1 MRFVLD
7 IHLHSSHSRATSRD
21 LTPENLHRWSAL
33 KGLTVVGT
41 GDFTHPAWIEELK
54 TKLSPA
60 EEGLYRLKPAYRT
73 PVEKDLPA
81 SCRGEVRFLLSVEIS
96 SIYKKNGRT
105 RKVHNLVLM
114 PDFTSVERLNR
125 RLGEIGNLKS
135 DGRPILGLDSR
146 DLVEIALEACPEA
159 LFIPA
164 HIWTPHFAMFG
175 ANSGFDSF
183 EECFEDMMPH
193 IFAVETGLSSDPP
206 MNWRLS
212 VLDNF
217 AIVSNSDAH
226 SPPKLA
232 REATCFDT
240 DLSYPAIRSALKGR
254 DPARFTG
261 TLEFYPEEGKYH
273 CDGHRACGVRWRP
286 AETRAA
292 GGACSVCG
300 RPVTVGVLH
309 RVEALADR
317 PEGARPE
324 AARPYENLIPLTEI
338 IASAKGIGPVSQ
350 KAQETYYALLHAL
363 GPELKVLREAPV
375 EEIDRCGGP
384 LVAEGVRRMRA
395 GEVEIA
401 PGFDGEYGRIR
412 VFREGER
419 EQVAGQG
426 DMFGRRKGTAE
437 NAKGAKKGRG
447 EGEQPSPRLASLG
460 FPSPTCGRGVA
471 NNVSQGEGLICDPRP
486 VTQDSGLR
494 IGGQEERGGTVL
506 TPEQEAAVR
515 AEEGPVVVA
524 AGPGTGKTLVL
535 TLRAVRL
542 IREHG
547 VPAQAI
553 MAVTFTN
560 RAAHEMLRRVRD
572 MLPELR
578 EVGVRV
584 GTFHRMALDLLREH
598 GGGEE
603 RTLID
608 EIEARSIVE
617 AVLREGKYQ
626 IRLSDACDA
635 ISRAKGGNTLRDAL
649 QGSSEVGSMMRE
661 YQNRLRMLRLRD
673 YDDILLDAV
682 ALLESDAGVLE
693 EVRRVHLMVDEF
705 QDVNAVQYRFV
716 RLIAGAGRNLFV
728 IGDPDQAIYGF
739 RGADPRHFRQLLED
753 FPGARLIRLEV
764 NHRSTGAILG
774 AAHAVIEA
782 EPGRLGLALRAT
794 RETGVRVRLLAV
806 ESDVAEGIAVAQEI
820 VRQVGGTDLIGASS
834 RTGRSFGDFAVL
846 FRTGRQADAV
856 EACLQ
861 KEGLPCRVVGQ
872 KGFLDAAP
880 VRDALTFLRCAL
892 RPEDDYRLL
901 CALRSFGPGAGAL
914 KAAQARQ
921 AEAGGALVDALRS
934 VSQSRGG
941 EGVRGFLEAVER
953 FHDLART
960 GRPEQVVGAWRE
972 AFGVSEDPDVGRL
985 LEVCGRYDTVE
996 EMMRDV
1002 LLGQEADCERW
1013 GRAALRGEAVTLMT
1027 LHAAKGLEFP
1037 VVFIVGAEDG
1047 LIPFRDADLSE
1058 ERRLLYVGITRGRD
1072 EVILTAVR
1080 RRVRYGRQ
1088 VACEVSP
1095 FLRDLCGSLI
1105 EVEQQTRRPRRGEE
1119 QLSLF

>member
-1 MRFVLD
+1 MHFILD

-41 GDFTHPAWIEELK
+41 GDFTHPAWLEELK
-54 TKLSPA
+54 TKLEPA
-60 EEGLYRLKPAYRT
+60 EEGLYRLKSACRA
-73 PVEKDLPA
+73 PVERDLPTT
-81 SCRGEVRFLLSVEIS
+81 CRGEVRFLLSVEIS

-114 PDFTSVERLNR
+114 PDFASVERLNR

-146 DLVEIALEACPEA
+146 DLVEIALEACPET

-226 SPPKLA
+226 SPQKLA

-240 DLSYPAIRSALKGR
+240 DLSYPTIRSALKDR

-292 GGACSVCG
+292 GGVCPICG
-300 RPVTVGVLH
+300 KPVTVGVLH

-317 PEGARPE
+317 PEGVRPE
-324 AARPYENLIPLTEI
+324 VGRPYENLIPLTEI
-338 IASAKGIGPVSQ
+338 IASAKGIGPASQ
-350 KAQETYYALLHAL
+350 KVQETYSTLLNAL
-363 GPELKVLREAPV
+363 GPELKVLREVPA
-375 EEIDRCGGP
+375 EEILRCGEP
-384 LVAEGVRRMRA
+384 LVAEGIHRMRA
-395 GEVEIA
+395 GEVEIE

-426 DMFGRRKGTAE
+426 DMFGRRKHSPQRAQRSAEEQRRKTAGE
-437 NAKGAKKGRG
+437 QGSGGAKEQGRRRLSSAPLPPCPPAGSG
-447 EGEQPSPRLASLG
+447 EGE
-460 FPSPTCGRGVA
+460 VA
-471 NNVSQGEGLICDPRP
+471 
-486 VTQDSGLR
+486 
-494 IGGQEERGGTVL
+494 L
-506 TPEQEAAVR
+506 TPEQKAAIE

-524 AGPGTGKTLVL
+524 AGPGTGKTLIL
-535 TLRAVRL
+535 THRAARL
-542 IREHG
+542 IREHNIA
-547 VPAQAI
+547 PHAI
-553 MAVTFTN
+553 VAVTFTN
-560 RAAHEMLRRVRD
+560 RAAREMLRRIRS
-572 MLPELR
+572 MLPNLPEDGIR
-578 EVGVRV
+578 I
-584 GTFHRMALDLLREH
+584 GTFHHLALDMLRRY
-598 GGGEE
+598 GTGEE
-603 RTLID
+603 WGLID
-608 EIEARSIVE
+608 EVESRSLVE
-617 AVLREGKYQ
+617 TVLREGKHKV
-626 IRLSDACDA
+626 RLADVCDA
-635 ISRAKGGNTLRDAL
+635 ISRAKGGNTLQDAL
-649 QGSSEVGSMMRE
+649 QGSSEVGSIMRE
-661 YQNRLRMLRLRD
+661 YQNRLRMLRIRD

-682 ALLESDAGVLE
+682 ALLESDAGVLR
-693 EVRRVHLMVDEF
+693 EVRRDVAHLMVDEF
-705 QDVNAVQYRFV
+705 QDVNAAQYRFV
-716 RLIAGAGRNLFV
+716 RLLAGTGRNLFV

-739 RGADPRHFRQLLED
+739 RGADARHFRQLLED
-753 FPGARLIRLEV
+753 FPGARLVRLET
-764 NHRSTGAILG
+764 NHRSTGAILK
-774 AAHAVIEA
+774 AAHAIISGA
-782 EPGRLGLALRAT
+782 PGRLGLTLQAT
-794 RETGVRVRLLAV
+794 REPGARVRLLAV

-820 VRQVGGTDLIGASS
+820 VRQVGGTDLIGAGPKA
-834 RTGRSFGDFAVL
+834 GRSFEDFAVF
-846 FRTGRQADAV
+846 FRTGRQADAI

-861 KEGLPCRVVGQ
+861 KEGLPHRIVGQ

-880 VRDALTFLRCAL
+880 VRDALTFLRCVL

-901 CALRSFGPGAGAL
+901 CALRLAPFDPGGEVL
-914 KAAQARQ
+914 KAVETQQ

-934 VSQSRGG
+934 ASQRSGG
-941 EGVRGFLEAVER
+941 EKVRVFLETLDRYHA
-953 FHDLART
+953 LARA
-960 GRPEQVVGAWRE
+960 GRAEQVIGAWCE
-972 AFGVSEDPDVGRL
+972 ASGVSGDPDVGRL
-985 LEVCGRYDTVE
+985 MGVCGRYDTVE

-1002 LLGQEADCERW
+1002 LLGREADCERR
-1013 GRAALRGEAVTLMT
+1013 GRVALRGEAITLMT

-1047 LIPFRDADLSE
+1047 LIPLRDRDADPSE

-1072 EVILTAVR
+1072 EVILTAAK

-1095 FLRDLCGSLI
+1095 FLRGLCGSLI
-1105 EVEQQTRRPRRGEE
+1105 EVEQRERKQRRGEE

>member
-41 GDFTHPAWIEELK
+41 GDFTHPAWLEELK
-54 TKLSPA
+54 TKLEPV

-73 PVEKDLPA
+73 PVERDLPA

-114 PDFTSVERLNR
+114 PDLASVERLNR
-125 RLGEIGNLKS
+125 RLAEIGNLKS

-146 DLVEIALEACPEA
+146 DLVEIALEACPET

-212 VLDNF
+212 VLDDF

-240 DLSYPAIRSALKGR
+240 DLSYPAIRSALKER
-254 DPARFTG
+254 DPARLTG

-292 GGACSVCG
+292 GGVCPVCG

-317 PEGARPE
+317 PEGTRPE
-324 AARPYENLIPLTEI
+324 AARPYENLIPLTEV
-338 IASAKGIGPVSQ
+338 IASARGIGPASQ
-350 KAQETYYALLHAL
+350 KVQETYDALLHAL
-363 GPELKVLREAPV
+363 GPELRVLREVSV
-375 EEIDRCGGP
+375 EEIARCGEP

-426 DMFGRRKGTAE
+426 DMFGRRKKSRESRVQSPGSKVDAE
-437 NAKGAKKGRG
+437 
-447 EGEQPSPRLASLG
+447 
-460 FPSPTCGRGVA
+460 
-471 NNVSQGEGLICDPRP
+471 
-486 VTQDSGLR
+486 TQDSGLR
-494 IGGQEERGGTVL
+494 TGGQEERGGTVL
-506 TPEQEAAVR
+506 TPEQQAAVE

-542 IREHG
+542 VREHG
-547 VPAQAI
+547 VPAQTI

-572 MLPELR
+572 MLPELQ

-584 GTFHRMALDLLREH
+584 GTFHRMALELLWEH
-598 GGGEE
+598 GKGEE
-603 RTLID
+603 RALID
-608 EIEARSIVE
+608 EAEARSLVE
-617 AVLREGKYQ
+617 TVLREGKHRV
-626 IRLSDACDA
+626 RLADACDA
-635 ISRAKGGNTLRDAL
+635 ISRAKGGNALREAL
-649 QGSSEVGSMMRE
+649 QGSSEVGSIMRE
-661 YQNRLRMLRLRD
+661 YQNRLRTLRLRD

-693 EVRRVHLMVDEF
+693 EVRRRAVHLMVDEF

-716 RLIAGAGRNLFV
+716 RLIAGTGRNLFV

-753 FPGARLIRLEV
+753 FPGAQLIRLET

-774 AAHAVIEA
+774 AARAVIEA
-782 EPGRLGLALRAT
+782 EPGRLGLALLAT
-794 RETGVRVRLLAV
+794 REAGARVRLLAV
-806 ESDVAEGIAVAQEI
+806 ESEVAEGIAVAQEI
-820 VRQVGGTDLIGASS
+820 VRQVGGTDLIGASA
-834 RTGRSFGDFAVL
+834 RAGRSFGDFAVL

-880 VRDALTFLRCAL
+880 VRDALAFLRCAL

-901 CALRSFGPGAGAL
+901 CALRSFGAEAGAL

-921 AEAGGALVDALRS
+921 AEAGEALVDALRF
-934 VSQSRGG
+934 VAQSRGG
-941 EGVRGFLEAVER
+941 EEVRGFLRAVER
-953 FHDLART
+953 FRDLART
-960 GRPEQVVGAWRE
+960 GRPEEVVGAWQE

-1002 LLGQEADCERW
+1002 LLGQEADCERQRMVDPLR

-1047 LIPFRDADLSE
+1047 LIPFRDRDADLSE

-1088 VACEVSP
+1088 VVCEVSP

-1105 EVEQQTRRPRRGEE
+1105 EVERQARRPRRGEE

>member
-1 MRFVLD
+1 M
-7 IHLHSSHSRATSRD
+7 
-21 LTPENLHRWSAL
+21 
-33 KGLTVVGT
+33 
-41 GDFTHPAWIEELK
+41 
-54 TKLSPA
+54 
-60 EEGLYRLKPAYRT
+60 
-73 PVEKDLPA
+73 
-81 SCRGEVRFLLSVEIS
+81 
-96 SIYKKNGRT
+96 
-105 RKVHNLVLM
+105 
-114 PDFTSVERLNR
+114 
-125 RLGEIGNLKS
+125 
-135 DGRPILGLDSR
+135 
-146 DLVEIALEACPEA
+146 
-159 LFIPA
+159 
-164 HIWTPHFAMFG
+164 
-175 ANSGFDSF
+175 
-183 EECFEDMMPH
+183 
-193 IFAVETGLSSDPP
+193 
-206 MNWRLS
+206 
-212 VLDNF
+212 
-217 AIVSNSDAH
+217 
-226 SPPKLA
+226 
-232 REATCFDT
+232 
-240 DLSYPAIRSALKGR
+240 
-254 DPARFTG
+254 
-261 TLEFYPEEGKYH
+261 
-273 CDGHRACGVRWRP
+273 
-286 AETRAA
+286 
-292 GGACSVCG
+292 
-300 RPVTVGVLH
+300 
-309 RVEALADR
+309 
-317 PEGARPE
+317 
-324 AARPYENLIPLTEI
+324 
-338 IASAKGIGPVSQ
+338 
-350 KAQETYYALLHAL
+350 
-363 GPELKVLREAPV
+363 
-375 EEIDRCGGP
+375 
-384 LVAEGVRRMRA
+384 
-395 GEVEIA
+395 
-401 PGFDGEYGRIR
+401 
-412 VFREGER
+412 
-419 EQVAGQG
+419 
-426 DMFGRRKGTAE
+426 
-437 NAKGAKKGRG
+437 
-447 EGEQPSPRLASLG
+447 
-460 FPSPTCGRGVA
+460 
-471 NNVSQGEGLICDPRP
+471 
-486 VTQDSGLR
+486 
-494 IGGQEERGGTVL
+494 

-515 AEEGPVVVA
+515 EEEGPVVVA

-560 RAAHEMLRRVRD
+560 RAAHEMLQRIRD
-572 MLPELR
+572 MLPELP

-584 GTFHRMALDLLREH
+584 GTFHRIALDLLREH
-598 GGGEE
+598 EGGEG

-608 EIEARSIVE
+608 ETEARSLVE
-617 AVLREGKYQ
+617 TVLREGKHR

-635 ISRAKGGNTLRDAL
+635 ISRTKGGNALRDAL
-649 QGSSEVGSMMRE
+649 QGSSEIGSIMRE

-753 FPGARLIRLEV
+753 FPGARLIRLET
-764 NHRSTGAILG
+764 NHRSTGAVLG
-774 AAHAVIEA
+774 AARAVIEA
-782 EPGRLGLALRAT
+782 EPGRMGLALRAT
-794 RETGVRVRLLAV
+794 REAGARVRLLAV

-820 VRQVGGTDLIGASS
+820 VRQVGGTDLIGASA

-901 CALRSFGPGAGAL
+901 CALRLAPFDPGAGAL
-914 KAAQARQ
+914 KTIQARQ
-921 AEAGGALVDALRS
+921 AEAGGALIDALRF
-934 VSQSRGG
+934 VSQSPNG
-941 EGVRGFLEAVER
+941 EGVRGFLRAVER
-953 FHDLART
+953 FHDLAQA
-960 GRPEQVVGAWRE
+960 GRPEEVVGAWGQ

-1002 LLGQEADCERW
+1002 LLGQEADCERQRIVDPLR
-1013 GRAALRGEAVTLMT
+1013 GRAAPRGEAVTLMT

-1047 LIPFRDADLSE
+1047 LIPFRDRDADLSE

-1072 EVILTAVR
+1072 EVILTAAR

-1105 EVEQQTRRPRRGEE
+1105 EVEQQARRPRRGEE
-1119 QLSLF
+1119 QFSLF